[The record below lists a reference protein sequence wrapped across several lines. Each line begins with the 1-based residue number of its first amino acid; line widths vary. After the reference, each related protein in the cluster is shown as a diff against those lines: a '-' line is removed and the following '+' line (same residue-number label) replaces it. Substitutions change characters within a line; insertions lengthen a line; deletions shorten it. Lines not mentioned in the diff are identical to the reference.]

1 MWRRKCFIFYLIL
14 LVKDKERSNQN
25 YDVNMDL
32 SLIEHSETYPD
43 TIRRPELVASATG

>member
-1 MWRRKCFIFYLIL
+1 MFYFLFNSLSQGQRKI
-14 LVKDKERSNQN
+14 NQN

-32 SLIEHSETYPD
+32 SLKEQTYPD

>member
-1 MWRRKCFIFYLIL
+1 MFYFLFNSLNQGQRKI
-14 LVKDKERSNQN
+14 NQN